1 MSTTTSNTSRTGRD
15 PGLDLRSTL
24 GQVTQKAPRSV
35 GKVAASILFV
45 VLVVVGLVAL
55 FQSQDDRVEVLVA
68 RNPVPAGQV
77 VTAADIEPAEVAGV
91 PGAIA
96 AADVDSVVGKRAAG
110 GLVEGQ
116 VLTAAALT
124 DAQVPAAGQR
134 LVAIRLETG
143 RVPGG
148 LAPGDLVD
156 VLAVP
161 PDGDP
166 GSSEQLNQPVKLAQS
181 ARVDS
186 IGATPDSAV
195 VVTVLVTDAQAD
207 PIAAHSATGQV
218 TIVQSPAGEG

>member
-1 MSTTTSNTSRTGRD
+1 MSTTTTKGTRGE
-15 PGLDLRSTL
+15 PGLDFRSTL
-24 GQVTQKAPRSV
+24 GHVTQRAPRSM
-35 GKVAASILFV
+35 GRIAASTLFV
-45 VLVVVGLVAL
+45 VLVVVGLVAV
-55 FQSQDDRVEVLVA
+55 FQTQTDRVEVLVVT
-68 RNPVPAGQV
+68 NSVPAGQV
-77 VTAADIEPAEVAGV
+77 VTAADLEPAEVAGV
-91 PGAIA
+91 EGAIG

-116 VLTAAALT
+116 VLTEAALT
-124 DAQVPAAGQR
+124 DTQVPAAGQR

-166 GSSEQLNQPVKLAQS
+166 GSSEQLNQPVKLAQL

-186 IGATPDSAV
+186 IGDTPDSAV
-195 VVTVLVTDAQAD
+195 VVTVLVSEAQAD

>member
-1 MSTTTSNTSRTGRD
+1 MNTTTTSTSRTSRD
-15 PGLDLRSTL
+15 PGLDFRSTL
-24 GQVTQKAPRSV
+24 GQVTQKAPRSL
-35 GKVAASILFV
+35 GKIAASVLFV

-55 FQSQDDRVEVLVA
+55 FQSQNERAEVLVVA
-68 RNPVPAGQV
+68 NPVPAGQV
-77 VTAADIEPAEVAGV
+77 VTAADVEPAEVAGV
-91 PGAIA
+91 PDAIA
-96 AADVDSVVGKRAAG
+96 AADVDTVVGMRAAG

-116 VLTAAALT
+116 VLTPAALT
-124 DAQVPAAGQR
+124 DTQVPSAGQR

-166 GSSEQLNQPVKLAQS
+166 GSKEQLNQPVKLAQS
-181 ARVDS
+181 ARVES
-186 IGATPDSAV
+186 LGQTPDSAV
-195 VVTVLVTDAQAD
+195 VVTVLVADAQAD

-218 TIVQSPAGEG
+218 TIVQAPRG

>member
-1 MSTTTSNTSRTGRD
+1 MSTTTNPRRAGRE
-15 PGLDLRSTL
+15 PGLDLRTTL
-24 GQVTQKAPRSV
+24 GHVTQRAPRRL
-35 GKVAASILFV
+35 GRVAAAILFV
-45 VLVVVGLVAL
+45 VLVVVALVAL
-55 FQSQDDRVEVLVA
+55 FQTQNDRVEVLVVK
-68 RNPVPAGQV
+68 NPVAAGQV
-77 VTAADIEPAEVAGV
+77 VEAADVGPAQVAGV
-91 PGAIA
+91 SGAVL
-96 AADVDSVVGKRAAG
+96 AADVDTVVGKRAAG

-116 VLTAAALT
+116 VLTEAALT
-124 DAQVPAAGQR
+124 EALVPAAGQR
-134 LVAIRLETG
+134 LVAIRLGTG

-166 GSSEQLNQPVKLAQS
+166 GSNQQLNQPVKLAES

-186 IGATPDSAV
+186 LGETPDSAV

-218 TIVQSPAGEG
+218 SIVQAPVGEG

>member
-1 MSTTTSNTSRTGRD
+1 MSTTTTKGTRGE
-15 PGLDLRSTL
+15 PGLDFRSTL
-24 GQVTQKAPRSV
+24 SQVTQKAPRSM
-35 GKVAASILFV
+35 GRIAASILFV

-55 FQSQDDRVEVLVA
+55 FQSQNDRVEVLVM
-68 RNPVPAGQV
+68 RDPVPAGQV
-77 VTAADIEPAEVAGV
+77 VTAADVAPAEVAGV
-91 PGAIA
+91 EGAIA

-116 VLTAAALT
+116 VLTEAALT
-124 DAQVPAAGQR
+124 DTQVPAAGQR

-166 GSSEQLNQPVKLAQS
+166 GSREQLNQPVKLAQL

-186 IGATPDSAV
+186 IGETPDSAV
-195 VVTVLVTDAQAD
+195 VVTVLVSDAQAD

-218 TIVQSPAGEG
+218 TIVQSPAGKG